1 MTVVECIH
9 PQDPA
14 DSCAALHQGEV
25 GQRRDAK
32 FRRRR
37 FEVANLKVVDLSG
50 TNFPCRARRKMRG
63 DARCFHWNA
72 DRLKETFVEDR
83 NK

>member
-1 MTVVECIH
+1 MPVVQRIH

-14 DSCAALHQGEV
+14 DSGAALRQCEV
-25 GQRRDAK
+25 GQYRDAK

-37 FEVANLKVVDLSG
+37 FEVANLKVVDLSCV
-50 TNFPCRARRKMRG
+50 NLPCRATSKMRR
-63 DARCFHWNA
+63 DACCFYRNA
-72 DRLKETFVEDR
+72 DRLKKRFVEDR